1 MKRIVPNPPAT
12 VFKMY
17 NSKSVHSSEPYME
30 ALLFWPCKE
39 RIKVNDEGLIRFAF
53 NDQKY
58 NYQIE
63 ETETFWKRKN
73 DWIMVCFN
81 PEDRSKAYLFE
92 TLNEDY
98 IGEIAPRMVLNKENK
113 KEILAKQRQL
123 RKNLTAF
130 ARKAKMED
138 ENLSEGLPADY
149 HVETPDLEA
158 EILKRDLREMAKR
171 HAENLKT
178 KA

>member
-17 NSKSVHSSEPYME
+17 NSKRVHSFEPYKE

-39 RIKVNDEGLIRFAF
+39 RIKVNDEGLIRFF
-53 NDQKY
+53 SKGEEY
-58 NYQIE
+58 KYQIE
-63 ETETFWKRKN
+63 ETETFWTRKN

-81 PEDRSKAYLFE
+81 PDDVSKAYLFE

-113 KEILAKQRQL
+113 KEILAMQRQL
-123 RKNLTAF
+123 RNKLTAY
-130 ARKAKMED
+130 ARKEKKED
-138 ENLSEGLPADY
+138 ENLSEGLPTDY
-149 HVETPDLEA
+149 QVETPDLEA
-158 EILKRDLREMAKR
+158 EILKRDIREMAKR